1 MKYVTFATSTQSS
14 CMIGLIPNISPL
26 VQSGDMSQL
35 ASIMAGD
42 TMIVS
47 RAKMILSPATRL
59 SYIFLISASAV
70 DFGLAFIQGIG
81 ALAQSQPSPAYTLH
95 PIWSVTREKAPLG
108 VFSQETHKNPIIP
121 TRSIHIYVAI
131 FFCMGIYI
139 Y

>member
-1 MKYVTFATSTQSS
+1 
-14 CMIGLIPNISPL
+14 MIGLIPNISPL

-70 DFGLAFIQGIG
+70 DFGLAFIHV
-81 ALAQSQPSPAYTLH
+81 LVH
-95 PIWSVTREKAPLG
+95 
-108 VFSQETHKNPIIP
+108 
-121 TRSIHIYVAI
+121 
-131 FFCMGIYI
+131 
-139 Y
+139 